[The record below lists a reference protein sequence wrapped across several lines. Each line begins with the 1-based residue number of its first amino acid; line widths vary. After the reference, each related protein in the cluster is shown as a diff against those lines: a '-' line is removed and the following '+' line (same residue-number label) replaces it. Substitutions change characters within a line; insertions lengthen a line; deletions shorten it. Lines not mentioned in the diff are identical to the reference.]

1 MQRHVF
7 HHSQHRRTGLLKHLH
22 SPHDVGKSHVLRRGD
37 DHTTVEF
44 ESTGKRQLHV
54 TGARRQ
60 VEHEVVQLSPGRF
73 FYELLERARQH
84 RAAPGQ
90 GVALANE
97 QAHRN
102 QLHAVALHRHK
113 MPLLIATRAVFVTHA
128 HDQVLAGAIN
138 IRIEQAYSL
147 ATRRQGQGKVG
158 RHRRLAHPAF
168 SARDRHHVGNPGY
181 ALRAVGFGGA
191 VRMPVRM
198 PVLGSLLIA
207 LGRGLALLPPLN
219 HEVESRQSFEPFE
232 HPLNICNYTPGDLF
246 IAGNYR
252 QSNLQPPV
260 VKVYLLDHAEGHY
273 IACKPRVF
281 YPGQLLAH
289 VICCHFI
296 ALSPFRGVPGG
307 TQTPLQMPLKT
318 SKGTVIDSP
327 SPPAE
332 SSHCGLRVGPRGR
345 AANNNSCH
353 LDGRLESGLTSLAG
367 AAPLSGYTTMRSA
380 RIHRSF
386 FHRVT
391 FYKLATSSLLVAAV
405 LLLPAAMGHAQ
416 LSDEL
421 TLCRNKA
428 GFATTEYMVS
438 TLNARQSCRRDVVRG
453 QLPAE
458 TDCLAAADE
467 PTGNETTD
475 NRLVR
480 ARKLFGKRIDRSCTG
495 MSLLALGWPGFC
507 TGFDSLAYTALD
519 HQQCIIAAVDQY
531 IANMLRVE
539 YPALE
544 LELSRQQRNCQ
555 DLLAHK
561 AADMVTNEFHSRER
575 CLSKQER
582 GKVPASTECRAE
594 EELDAAAT
602 GHPGTDENLRVAHN
616 KLLHQLPGN
625 CRAIDL
631 SELGFPNECVN
642 PQAPVFSLAALVDCL
657 FDTHHDP
664 VFQVIDLIH
673 PDTSP
678 CGNGLIEIGERCD
691 DGDRAHE
698 IGESCRN
705 NCAAVLCGDPDDS
718 RGAVSVIDA
727 LFTLRVAVGLDSCAL
742 EVCDVDSSGR
752 VSATD
757 ALLLLQAA
765 VGLDVEIECPRLS
778 ITCGNG
784 TLDTLEQCDDGDT
797 EWDPGEL
804 CDHSCQRVAC
814 GDPNDSGTVT
824 ALDSSYILRSSVGL
838 ESCDL
843 EVCDTDSSGA
853 VASTDALMV
862 LKVAVGLPVTLN
874 CPF

>member
-1 MQRHVF
+1 
-7 HHSQHRRTGLLKHLH
+7 
-22 SPHDVGKSHVLRRGD
+22 
-37 DHTTVEF
+37 
-44 ESTGKRQLHV
+44 
-54 TGARRQ
+54 
-60 VEHEVVQLSPGRF
+60 
-73 FYELLERARQH
+73 
-84 RAAPGQ
+84 
-90 GVALANE
+90 
-97 QAHRN
+97 
-102 QLHAVALHRHK
+102 
-113 MPLLIATRAVFVTHA
+113 
-128 HDQVLAGAIN
+128 
-138 IRIEQAYSL
+138 
-147 ATRRQGQGKVG
+147 
-158 RHRRLAHPAF
+158 
-168 SARDRHHVGNPGY
+168 
-181 ALRAVGFGGA
+181 
-191 VRMPVRM
+191 
-198 PVLGSLLIA
+198 
-207 LGRGLALLPPLN
+207 
-219 HEVESRQSFEPFE
+219 
-232 HPLNICNYTPGDLF
+232 
-246 IAGNYR
+246 
-252 QSNLQPPV
+252 
-260 VKVYLLDHAEGHY
+260 
-273 IACKPRVF
+273 
-281 YPGQLLAH
+281 
-289 VICCHFI
+289 
-296 ALSPFRGVPGG
+296 
-307 TQTPLQMPLKT
+307 
-318 SKGTVIDSP
+318 
-327 SPPAE
+327 
-332 SSHCGLRVGPRGR
+332 
-345 AANNNSCH
+345 
-353 LDGRLESGLTSLAG
+353 
-367 AAPLSGYTTMRSA
+367 MRSA

>member
-7 HHSQHRRTGLLKHLH
+7 HHSQHRRPRLLKHLH

-37 DHTTVEF
+37 NHSTVEF
-44 ESTGKRQLHV
+44 ESTRKRQLHV
-54 TGARRQ
+54 AGARRQ
-60 VEHEVVQLSPGRF
+60 VEYEVVQLSPCRF

-90 GVALANE
+90 GVALTHE

-102 QLHAVALHRHK
+102 QLHTVAFHRHK
-113 MPLLIATRAVFVTHA
+113 TPLLIATRAVFVTHA

-138 IRIEQAYSL
+138 ISVEQAYTL

-168 SARDRHHVGNPGY
+168 SARDRHYVGNPGY
-181 ALRAVGFGGA
+181 ALRAVGFGRASA
-191 VRMPVRM
+191 VRMS
-198 PVLGSLLIA
+198 VLATLLIA
-207 LGRGLALLPPLN
+207 LGRGSALLSPLN
-219 HEVESRQSFEPFE
+219 HEVENRQSFDPFE
-232 HPLNICNYTPGDLF
+232 HPLNVGNYAPDDLF
-246 IAGNYR
+246 VAGNYR
-252 QSNLQPPV
+252 QSNLQPLV
-260 VKVYLLDHAEGHY
+260 VKVYFLDHAEGHY
-273 IACKPRVF
+273 IASKPRVF

-289 VICCHFI
+289 VVCCHFI
-296 ALSPFRGVPGG
+296 ALSPFRGVPGE
-307 TQTPLQMPLKT
+307 TQTPHQLPLKT
-318 SKGTVIDSP
+318 SKGMVSDSP
-327 SPPAE
+327 SRPAE
-332 SSHCGLRVGPRGR
+332 SSQCGLQADTRRR
-345 AANNNSCH
+345 AANNCSCH
-353 LDGRLESGLTSLAG
+353 LDACLESGLTSLAG
-367 AAPLSGYTTMRSA
+367 AAPLSGYTTMRSV

-386 FHRVT
+386 FHRAGFCKAVT
-391 FYKLATSSLLVAAV
+391 SLLLAAAV

-421 TLCRNKA
+421 TQCRNKA

-438 TLNARQSCRRDVVRG
+438 TLNARQACRRDVVRG

-458 TDCLAAADE
+458 TDCLAVADE
-467 PTGNETTD
+467 PTGDESTD
-475 NRLVR
+475 NRLVQ
-480 ARKLFGKRIDRSCTG
+480 ARKFFGKRIDRSCTG

-519 HQQCIIAAVDQY
+519 HQQCIIVAVDQY

-539 YPALE
+539 YPALD
-544 LELSRQQRNCQ
+544 LELSRGQKACQ

-561 AADMVTNEFHSRER
+561 AADMVTNEFRSRDR

-582 GKVPASTECRAE
+582 GQVPASAECRAE
-594 EELDAAAT
+594 EELDATAT

-616 KLLHQLPGN
+616 KLLRQLPGN

-642 PQAPVFSLAALVDCL
+642 SQAPVFSLAALVDCL
-657 FDTHHDP
+657 FETHHDP
-664 VFQVIDLIH
+664 VFQIIDLIH

-742 EVCDVDSSGR
+742 EVCDVDSNGR

-757 ALLLLQAA
+757 SLLLLQAA

-784 TLDTLEQCDDGDT
+784 TLDALEQCDDGDT
-797 EWDPGEL
+797 EWDSGEL
-804 CDHSCQRVAC
+804 CDHSCQLVAC

-843 EVCDTDSSGA
+843 EVCDTDSSGG

-862 LKVAVGLPVTLN
+862 LKAAVGLPVTLN